1 MTAPVV
7 LIAPDKFK
15 GSLSAFEVAET
26 IQSAWLKVFPEAK
39 VSIVP
44 IADGGEGF
52 ALALQHSIHGEWIH
66 LPSSDALGRPIP
78 SRYVLSHDQR
88 TAVVEMADCAGLF
101 RVSTTELRPLH
112 SNTLG
117 TGIQIRDAI
126 ARGAT
131 KVLIG
136 LGGSAT
142 TDGGLGIATA
152 LGWLFLDR
160 SGDVVPP
167 TPAEFCRIQRIIPPT
182 QSLEHVSFVVAC
194 DVTNPLLGPTGSA
207 RVFAPQKGAS
217 PAEIAVLEKSLA
229 HVHQVAREQLGSD
242 FATVPGAG
250 AAGGTAFG
258 LMTFCNAS
266 LVSGFDLVADLLD
279 LQGKMRSADLVITG
293 EGRLD
298 SQSLAG
304 KGPGGVARA
313 ARALGIPVIAIAGSV
328 EDSPQVD
335 ELFDATFPVI
345 DRITTL
351 HDAMANTRPSLE
363 RATRRAASLFKLG
376 TQFSKPS

>member
-1 MTAPVV
+1 MIAPVV
-7 LIAPDKFK
+7 LVAPDKFK
-15 GSLSAFEVAET
+15 GSLSAFEVAEA
-26 IQSAWLKVFPEAK
+26 IQAAWLEILPHSQVRL
-39 VSIVP
+39 VP

-52 ALALQHSIHGEWIH
+52 ALALKHSIHGEWMN
-66 LPSSDALGRPIP
+66 LPSCDALGRPIP
-78 SRYVLSHDQR
+78 SRYVLSQDQQ

-101 RVSTTELRPLH
+101 RIDSADLRPLL
-112 SNTLG
+112 SNTFG

-142 TDGGLGIATA
+142 TDGGLGMAAA
-152 LGWLFLDR
+152 LGWSFLDA
-160 SGDVVPP
+160 SGTAIQPIPAEFHRIHRIVPP
-167 TPAEFCRIQRIIPPT
+167 TH
-182 QSLEHVSFVVAC
+182 SLRHVSFVAAC

-207 RVFAPQKGAS
+207 HVFAPQKGAS
-217 PAEIAVLEKSLA
+217 PSEVAALEAALA
-229 HVHQVAREQLGSD
+229 HVSCIAREQLGTD
-242 FATVPGAG
+242 FANVPGAG
-250 AAGGTAFG
+250 AAGGIAFG

-266 LVSGFDLVADLLD
+266 LVSGFDLVAELLD
-279 LQGKMRSADLVITG
+279 LHGKMETADLVITG

-313 ARALGIPVIAIAGSV
+313 ARTQGVPAIAIAGSV
-328 EDSPQVD
+328 EESSAVN
-335 ELFDATFPVI
+335 ELFAATFPIV
-345 DRITTL
+345 DQITTL
-351 HDAMANTRPSLE
+351 PEAMANALPALQ

-376 TQFSKPS
+376 TQFRKP